1 MLARLLVFI
10 GVPLTILPLVFRYAV
25 LSATATAESHGFGQ
39 HVDQYA
45 HQSSP
50 YLLAAVNV
58 GLVVGVIPLTVGIIL
73 LLRERFTR
81 HS

>member
-10 GVPLTILPLVFRYAV
+10 GVPLTVFPLVFRFAV
-25 LSATATAESHGFGQ
+25 LNATATAESHGFGS

-50 YLLAAVNV
+50 YLLTAVSV
-58 GLVVGVIPLTVGIIL
+58 GLVIGVIPLTIGLFL
-73 LLRERFTR
+73 LIRERFR
-81 HS
+81 A